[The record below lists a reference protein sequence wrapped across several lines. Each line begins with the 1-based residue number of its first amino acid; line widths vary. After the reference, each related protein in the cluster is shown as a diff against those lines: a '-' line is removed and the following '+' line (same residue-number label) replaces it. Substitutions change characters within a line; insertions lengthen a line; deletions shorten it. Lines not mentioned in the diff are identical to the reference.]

1 MRLTKAP
8 IEDIGLLMIEN
19 PACTLTGTLLSSLA
33 SAGVAVSICDTYH
46 LPNAVMLPLDG
57 VSIHA
62 MRTRALAELAKPKKK
77 RAWQQI
83 VACKIYFQ
91 AQVIQHLERESA
103 LLKRLAQEVDPGDSK
118 NREATAARIYWRV
131 VYSDLEK
138 GFRRSG
144 ENKINPFLNYGYAV
158 VRSAIARSLVG
169 AGLTPIFG
177 LFHKS
182 RDNAFALADD
192 LLEVYRPFVDQ
203 YIRGLLISKVDLSEH
218 PFKKELLRI
227 LTTRLI
233 VRGEVSPFL
242 SAIDS
247 TVESLVKIV
256 TVGAKSRLVFPD
268 LCEFRDTV

>member
-1 MRLTKAP
+1 
-8 IEDIGLLMIEN
+8 MIEN
-19 PACTLTGTLLSSLA
+19 PACTLTGSLLSSLS
-33 SAGVAVSICDTYH
+33 SAGVLVSICDAFH

-62 MRTRALAELAKPKKK
+62 MRTRSLAELPKPKKK

-103 LLKRLAQEVDPGDSK
+103 LLRRLAKEVDSGDSK

-131 VYSDLEK
+131 VYEDIER
-138 GFRRSG
+138 GFRRSA

-158 VRSAIARSLVG
+158 VRAAIARSLVG

-203 YIRGLLISKVDLSEH
+203 YIRGLLISKVDFSER
-218 PFKKELLRI
+218 PFKKELLKI

-233 VRGEVSPFL
+233 VRGEESPFL
-242 SAIDS
+242 TAIDT
-247 TVESLVKIV
+247 TVDSLVRLVAGGVQPK
-256 TVGAKSRLVFPD
+256 LVFPD
-268 LCEFRDTV
+268 LCEFRDIV